1 MKNIYF
7 LLIIIVSL
15 SFVSY
20 SQQDRGNLIKQR
32 NKIHQ
37 LEKLKLIDALDMD
50 ENTSIKFFA
59 RRNEMQNEI
68 ESLQDK
74 SDDLISKLDKTLN
87 SDNKNNESEQ
97 RQIINEILS
106 TREKIETVKKQFIN
120 SLSDILSTE
129 KVAKYLVFEQK
140 FREEIRK
147 IILNRRRPPGE

>member
-7 LLIIIVSL
+7 LLIIFVSL
-15 SFVSY
+15 TYASY

-50 ENTSIKFFA
+50 ESTSIKFFA

-97 RQIINEILS
+97 RLIINEILS

>member
-1 MKNIYF
+1 MQNIYF
-7 LLIIIVSL
+7 LLIIFVSL
-15 SFVSY
+15 TYASY

-74 SDDLISKLDKTLN
+74 SDDLISKLEKTLN

-97 RQIINEILS
+97 RQFINEILS

-129 KVAKYLVFEQK
+129 KIAKYLVFEQK

>member
-7 LLIIIVSL
+7 LLIIFVSL
-15 SFVSY
+15 TYASY

-129 KVAKYLVFEQK
+129 KIAKYLVFEQK

>member
-7 LLIIIVSL
+7 LLIIFVSL
-15 SFVSY
+15 TYASY